1 MSLSISSPWLA
12 SLPLA
17 VTVLHTSSRAHI
29 CDVEE
34 TQGPTCARQVLSL
47 SYETPE
53 PESRLNLLCTPL
65 RWPHVVQFSFLDLLN
80 SSDCCPLS
88 PDHAGTHLR
97 GDSDLYPKT
106 LSKGPC
112 LFLILK
118 KLIIRGL
125 TSCHSLMSYHF
136 HSTPGTPFWGL
147 LFLFSCYFYSCSY
160 KQFYYKHPCLCSTNT
175 LRKDC

>member
-12 SLPLA
+12 SFPLA
-17 VTVLHTSSRAHI
+17 VTALHTSSRAHI

-65 RWPHVVQFSFLDLLN
+65 RWPHVVQFSCLDLLN

-88 PDHAGTHLR
+88 PD
-97 GDSDLYPKT
+97 LYPKT

-112 LFLILK
+112 LFLLLK
-118 KLIIRGL
+118 KLIIQGL

-136 HSTPGTPFWGL
+136 HPTPGTPFGDFCSC
-147 LFLFSCYFYSCSY
+147 FLVIFI
-160 KQFYYKHPCLCSTNT
+160 LALINNSTINIHVCVAQT
-175 LRKDC
+175 P